1 MYEAQS
7 NNILNIN
14 ETPKK
19 NKKYFSNV
27 FSSMAKPKR
36 GKLYQKLQ
44 VGLNLLNDEV
54 KLLNGYDNKDNF
66 VRKKNYRINTLNND
80 NKKRRFNL
88 RDSVLLL
95 KKKNLRISNALNA
108 INNNL
113 TKKDN
118 INDSQNENN
127 GKNKNYNNS
136 DISKFLIYKTEVDN
150 KYPYLMKGKKMH

>member
-14 ETPKK
+14 GTPEK

-44 VGLNLLNDEV
+44 VGLNLLNNEV

-66 VRKKNYRINTLNND
+66 VRKKNYRIN
-80 NKKRRFNL
+80 
-88 RDSVLLL
+88 VLLL

-118 INDSQNENN
+118 I
-127 GKNKNYNNS
+127 
-136 DISKFLIYKTEVDN
+136 DN
-150 KYPYLMKGKKMH
+150 LNI